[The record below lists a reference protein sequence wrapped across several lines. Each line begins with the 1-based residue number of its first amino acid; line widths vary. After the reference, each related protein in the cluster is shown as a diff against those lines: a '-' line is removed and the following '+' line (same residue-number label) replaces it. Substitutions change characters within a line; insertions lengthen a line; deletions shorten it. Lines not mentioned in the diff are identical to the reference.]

1 MWRRWVFKTSPPIAT
16 PRAVSGRL
24 QAIVRVIPRVTCWRP
39 RSLSVSTGG
48 GLAKRGEF
56 QRPPVPT
63 RLFELTEWVIG
74 WTAMLQ
80 CAVLRVVA
88 GCWFEPH
95 FEDARGAPEEVSAFT
110 GGTSWS
116 SQLYPS
122 RNGPMDPRGCRYS
135 FQGLVAKL
143 AEFMGVVVA
152 LCIVCWVRRP
162 SLLAGPTL
170 WPLPGGQLAEQFD
183 SVFDSCATVIADFG
197 QSDFAR
203 PSC

>member
-116 SQLYPS
+116 SQLYPCLE
-122 RNGPMDPRGCRYS
+122 MD
-135 FQGLVAKL
+135 QW
-143 AEFMGVVVA
+143 
-152 LCIVCWVRRP
+152 I
-162 SLLAGPTL
+162 LAGAVIPFRGL
-170 WPLPGGQLAEQFD
+170 LRSLQSLRESLQLFA
-183 SVFDSCATVIADFG
+183 SCAG
-197 QSDFAR
+197 
-203 PSC
+203 